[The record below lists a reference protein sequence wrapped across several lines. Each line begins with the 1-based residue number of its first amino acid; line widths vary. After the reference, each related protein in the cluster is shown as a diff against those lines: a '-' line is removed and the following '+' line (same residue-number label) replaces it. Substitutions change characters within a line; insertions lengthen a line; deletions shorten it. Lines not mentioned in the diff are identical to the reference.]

1 MWFNESCL
9 LGVFFVCLDVPY
21 SKCAF
26 GTKYLVLDNNFK
38 EYTWDIFTFNQMDEL
53 GETVFIS
60 SKPDLT
66 EEFIHLLYKP
76 WLQFLFLIS
85 SLSNKEYKTNAGKP
99 CYPWND

>member
-1 MWFNESCL
+1 
-9 LGVFFVCLDVPY
+9 
-21 SKCAF
+21 
-26 GTKYLVLDNNFK
+26 
-38 EYTWDIFTFNQMDEL
+38 MDEL
-53 GETVFIS
+53 RETVFIS

-85 SLSNKEYKTNAGKP
+85 SLSNKEYKTNAGKQ